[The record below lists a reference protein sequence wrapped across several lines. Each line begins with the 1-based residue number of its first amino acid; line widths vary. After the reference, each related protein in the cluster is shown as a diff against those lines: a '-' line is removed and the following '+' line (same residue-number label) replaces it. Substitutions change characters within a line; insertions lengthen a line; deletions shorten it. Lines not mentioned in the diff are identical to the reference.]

1 MAGSQSV
8 PGRILKRVKTVAREV
23 RDVPTAIG
31 TSMWSQLEAKNY
43 GPANQAKVIKNAN
56 TASKNQDRQVVEAI
70 NAIIK
75 GRTGTSSDQY
85 AKTDGTYLKG
95 KKRK

>member
-1 MAGSQSV
+1 MAKIV
-8 PGRILKRVKTVAREV
+8 KRIKTIAREA
-23 RDVPTAIG
+23 RDIPTAVG
-31 TSMWSQLEAKNY
+31 TSLWSQFESKNY
-43 GPANQAKVIKNAN
+43 GSENKAEVMKNAN
-56 TASKNQDRQVVEAI
+56 RASKNQDRQVIEAI

-85 AKTDGTYLKG
+85 ANKDGTYLKG

>member
-1 MAGSQSV
+1 MAK
-8 PGRILKRVKTVAREV
+8 ILKRVKTIAREA
-23 RDVPTAIG
+23 RDIPTAIG
-31 TSMWSQLEAKNY
+31 TSMWSQFESKNY
-43 GPANQAKVIKNAN
+43 GSENKAEVMKNAN
-56 TASKNQDRQVVEAI
+56 RASKNQDRQVVEAI

-85 AKTDGTYLKG
+85 ANKDGTYLKG

>member
-1 MAGSQSV
+1 MAK
-8 PGRILKRVKTVAREV
+8 ILKRVKTIAREV
-23 RDVPTAIG
+23 RDIPTAIG
-31 TSMWSQLEAKNY
+31 TSMWSQLDAKNY
-43 GPANQAKVIKNAN
+43 GPANEAEVMKNAN
-56 TASKNQDRQVVEAI
+56 RASKNQDRQVVEAI

-75 GRTGTSSDQY
+75 GRSGTSSDQY

>member
-1 MAGSQSV
+1 MSADQSV
-8 PGRILKRVKTVAREV
+8 HRKVLKRVKTAVREAR
-23 RDVPTAIG
+23 DLPTAIG
-31 TSMWSQLEAKNY
+31 TSMWSQLDAKNY
-43 GPANQAKVIKNAN
+43 GPSNEAEVMKNAN
-56 TASKNQDRQVVEAI
+56 RASKNQDRQVVEAI

-85 AKTDGTYLKG
+85 ANKDGTYLKG

>member
-1 MAGSQSV
+1 MAKIV
-8 PGRILKRVKTVAREV
+8 KRIKTIAREV
-23 RDVPTAIG
+23 RDIPTAVG
-31 TSMWSQLEAKNY
+31 TSMWSQLDAKNY
-43 GPANQAKVIKNAN
+43 GPSNEVEVMKNAN
-56 TASKNQDRQVVEAI
+56 RASKNQDRQVVEAI

-85 AKTDGTYLKG
+85 ANKDGTYLKG

>member
-1 MAGSQSV
+1 MAKIV
-8 PGRILKRVKTVAREV
+8 KRIKTIAREV
-23 RDVPTAIG
+23 RDIPTAVG
-31 TSMWSQLEAKNY
+31 TSMWSQLDAKNY
-43 GPANQAKVIKNAN
+43 GPSNEAEVMKNAN
-56 TASKNQDRQVVEAI
+56 RASKNQDRQVVEAI

-85 AKTDGTYLKG
+85 ANKDGTYLKG

>member
-1 MAGSQSV
+1 MTKPMLSYSPRERAQQLAWLGQHDTAGDDLSV
-8 PGRILKRVKTVAREV
+8 YDVVMLGRL
-23 RDVPTAIG
+23 PHQHWWNG
-31 TSMWSQLEAKNY
+31 
-43 GPANQAKVIKNAN
+43 
-56 TASKNQDRQVVEAI
+56 ASAQDRQVVEAI

>member
-1 MAGSQSV
+1 MAKIV
-8 PGRILKRVKTVAREV
+8 KRIKTIAREV
-23 RDVPTAIG
+23 RDIPTAVG
-31 TSMWSQLEAKNY
+31 TSMWSQLDAKNY
-43 GPANQAKVIKNAN
+43 GPSNEAEVMKNAN
-56 TASKNQDRQVVEAI
+56 RASKNQDRQVVEAI

-85 AKTDGTYLKG
+85 ANKDGTYIKG

>member
-1 MAGSQSV
+1 MAK
-8 PGRILKRVKTVAREV
+8 ILKRVKTIAREA
-23 RDVPTAIG
+23 RDIPTAIG
-31 TSMWSQLEAKNY
+31 TSMWSQLDAKNY
-43 GPANQAKVIKNAN
+43 GPANEAEVMKNAN
-56 TASKNQDRQVVEAI
+56 RASKNQDRQVVEAI

>member
-1 MAGSQSV
+1 MAK
-8 PGRILKRVKTVAREV
+8 ILKRVKTIAGEV
-23 RDVPTAIG
+23 RDIPTAIG
-31 TSMWSQLEAKNY
+31 TSMWSQLDAKNY
-43 GPANQAKVIKNAN
+43 GPANEAEVMKNAN
-56 TASKNQDRQVVEAI
+56 RASKNQDRQVVEAI